1 MGQKRCCLIGWGGPT
16 GSALSGR
23 RRSTLWSHKG
33 LHWSLEIANKK
44 DGLCVCVCE
53 QELTERFH
61 QFLPHGFDSLFFVF
75 VMNPSWR
82 TFFGKRKYIYTH
94 VTPKHY
100 LLHWSSMIPI
110 NIQLQKRQC
119 SGHRDG
125 THGQKKKNTY
135 QSYRVRKCFKTF
147 SLFGLL
153 KTCSFF
159 LSSSFFY
166 LNARRWHY
174 GEKALRCLPFF
185 FFPMHSLLDPT
196 LLSTQRRWRKTVS
209 YQPPRSRVSTCDG
222 SSSCPPE
229 DSCEDIP
236 NHVRVTQRRPRQ
248 LLGHKLHRLL
258 SVLWFLYLLVLL
270 VQGDLRQVWTQ
281 VGA

>member
-1 MGQKRCCLIGWGGPT
+1 M
-16 GSALSGR
+16 
-23 RRSTLWSHKG
+23 
-33 LHWSLEIANKK
+33 
-44 DGLCVCVCE
+44 CE
-53 QELTERFH
+53 QEFTERFH

-185 FFPMHSLLDPT
+185 FFQCTAYWIQLYSQPSGGEERPLVINPRGAELAHVTVPPAAPPRTAAKTFLTMSG
-196 LLSTQRRWRKTVS
+196 LLSDVPNS
-209 YQPPRSRVSTCDG
+209 Y
-222 SSSCPPE
+222 
-229 DSCEDIP
+229 
-236 NHVRVTQRRPRQ
+236 
-248 LLGHKLHRLL
+248 
-258 SVLWFLYLLVLL
+258 
-270 VQGDLRQVWTQ
+270 
-281 VGA
+281 

>member
-1 MGQKRCCLIGWGGPT
+1 MCVWAGAHRAVSPI
-16 GSALSGR
+16 
-23 RRSTLWSHKG
+23 STPRIW
-33 LHWSLEIANKK
+33 
-44 DGLCVCVCE
+44 
-53 QELTERFH
+53 
-61 QFLPHGFDSLFFVF
+61 FFVF
-75 VMNPSWR
+75 CFCHESKLTDVFW
-82 TFFGKRKYIYTH
+82 KKKIYIHTH

-185 FFPMHSLLDPT
+185 FFPDAQLTGSNST
-196 LLSTQRRWRKTVS
+196 LNPAAVKKDR
-209 YQPPRSRVSTCDG
+209 
-222 SSSCPPE
+222 
-229 DSCEDIP
+229 
-236 NHVRVTQRRPRQ
+236 
-248 LLGHKLHRLL
+248 
-258 SVLWFLYLLVLL
+258 
-270 VQGDLRQVWTQ
+270 
-281 VGA
+281 

>member
-1 MGQKRCCLIGWGGPT
+1 MGNATQQLGANWRGIQHSLLPGRLGFYGTEMLLSDWLRGPT

-53 QELTERFH
+53 QEFTERFH

-159 LSSSFFY
+159 YLPFSFIWM
-166 LNARRWHY
+166 LVVDTMVKKHC
-174 GEKALRCLPFF
+174 GVCPFF
-185 FFPMHSLLDPT
+185 FFRCTAYWIQLYSQPSGGEERPLVINPRGAELAHVTVPPAAPPRTAAKTFLTMSG
-196 LLSTQRRWRKTVS
+196 LLSDVPDS
-209 YQPPRSRVSTCDG
+209 Y
-222 SSSCPPE
+222 
-229 DSCEDIP
+229 
-236 NHVRVTQRRPRQ
+236 
-248 LLGHKLHRLL
+248 
-258 SVLWFLYLLVLL
+258 
-270 VQGDLRQVWTQ
+270 
-281 VGA
+281 